1 MEKNEKKSLTRA
13 RDFIF
18 KKTSI
23 KPEIGV
29 ILGSGLGAFAEQ
41 LKDSTVIP
49 YSKIPGFQRSEVKGH
64 SNELYLGKLRNKKV
78 AVMKGRYHYYEG
90 YSIFDVTFPVRTL
103 HVLGVKKLII
113 TNAAGSLKK
122 TLPPGSLMFIKDH
135 INLSARNPLIGVSSE
150 FGEKFIDLT
159 DAYSKKL
166 LKKAQAVAKKLMI
179 KVKSGVYVFL
189 TGPSYET
196 PAEVK
201 MLEKLG
207 GTAVGMSTVP
217 EVIVANQLGL
227 DVLGISSITNFAS
240 GLSSGKIHHKEVIEV
255 NKRTSKAFMKLL
267 KNIILHI

>member
-1 MEKNEKKSLTRA
+1 MGKNEIKSLTRA

-49 YSKIPGFQRSEVKGH
+49 YSKIPGFQRSQVKGH
-64 SNELYLGKLRNKKV
+64 SNELFLGKLRNKTV

-103 HVLGVKKLII
+103 HALGVKKLII

-122 TLPPGSLMFIKDH
+122 SIPPGSLMFIKDH
-135 INLSARNPLIGVSSE
+135 INLSGKNPLIGISSE
-150 FGEKFIDLT
+150 FGEKFVDLT

-166 LKKAQAVAKKLMI
+166 LKPAQAVAKKLMI

-217 EVIVANQLGL
+217 EV
-227 DVLGISSITNFAS
+227 
-240 GLSSGKIHHKEVIEV
+240 
-255 NKRTSKAFMKLL
+255 
-267 KNIILHI
+267 